1 VNTVLCDGL
10 IPLTPATVKGVEE
23 LVAQFDEGIGGE
35 GGKRSGGYLAIVI
48 ALCYW
53 FTVSKLEKFG
63 NTSYSRSWFRK
74 AISDYAYP
82 VSPLT
87 SQ

>member
-1 VNTVLCDGL
+1 M
-10 IPLTPATVKGVEE
+10 PLTRVTVKGVEE

-35 GGKRSGGYLAIVI
+35 GSKRSGGYLAVVI

-53 FTVSKLEKFG
+53 FTVWKLETFG

-82 VSPLT
+82 VSPLMF
-87 SQ
+87 Q